1 MMEKGNLK
9 VLLYFLKYSVY
20 TTVNIDT
27 SEFQISSWSIYSKSY
42 VLYYAISFHVSWIFT
57 LSVVYTEINL

>member
-1 MMEKGNLK
+1 MTELMMEKGNLK

-27 SEFQISSWSIYSKSY
+27 SEFQISS
-42 VLYYAISFHVSWIFT
+42 
-57 LSVVYTEINL
+57 